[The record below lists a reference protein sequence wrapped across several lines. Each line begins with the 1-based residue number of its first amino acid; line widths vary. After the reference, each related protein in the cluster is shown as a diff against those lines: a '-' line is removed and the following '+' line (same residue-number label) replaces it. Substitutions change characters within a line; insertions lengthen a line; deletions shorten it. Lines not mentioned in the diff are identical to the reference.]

1 MPGVLALIPDW
12 VGPVAEYML
21 REGLVNTLKIAA
33 ISLIGALVIG
43 IVLGTLLTLEFLPV
57 RAAIRAY
64 IEVWR
69 GLPIL
74 VTIFV
79 IFFWLPALSQSLR
92 GPLESPLTAAAIA
105 LILWGSAQ
113 VAEATRGAV
122 GSIPREQHEAASAL
136 GFGWV
141 GRHAFVILPQALRR
155 LLPPMVG
162 LLVNI
167 IQNTTIV
174 QVIGAPE
181 LLESAE
187 RQVERLTFEGEEHA
201 VEIYGAVMVIFFVIS
216 FPLTRL
222 AAYLERRLT

>member
-1 MPGVLALIPDW
+1 MNVPDW
-12 VGPVAEYML
+12 TEPVARYVIEQ
-21 REGLVNTLKIAA
+21 GLVNTLKLSAIALVGSA
-33 ISLIGALVIG
+33 LIGIT
-43 IVLGTLLTLEFLPV
+43 LGTLLTIRFLPM
-57 RAAIRAY
+57 RALIRLY

-74 VTIFV
+74 VTIFI
-79 IFFWLPALSQSLR
+79 IFFALPAISDR
-92 GPLESPLTAAAIA
+92 FRFDALTAGAIG
-105 LILWGSAQ
+105 LILWGRAQ
-113 VAEATRGAV
+113 VAETTRGAV
-122 GSIPREQHEAASAL
+122 QSIPREQHEAASAL

-141 GRHAFVILPQALRR
+141 GRHAFVIMPQALRR
-155 LLPPMVG
+155 LLPPLVG

-187 RQVERLTFEGEEHA
+187 RQVERLTFEGEQHA
-201 VEIYGAVMVIFFVIS
+201 IEIYGAVMVIFFVIS

-222 AAYLERRLT
+222 AAYLEKRLT

>member
-1 MPGVLALIPDW
+1 MSLPDW
-12 VGPVAEYML
+12 VSPVARYML
-21 REGLVNTLKIAA
+21 EEGLRNTLQISAIA
-33 ISLIGALVIG
+33 LIGSTIVG
-43 IVLGTLLTLEFLPV
+43 ITLGTLLTIRFLPL
-57 RAAIRAY
+57 RAVIRLY

-74 VTIFV
+74 VTIFI
-79 IFFWLPALSQSLR
+79 IFFLLPALSASLR
-92 GPLESPLTAAAIA
+92 FSALTAAAIG

-122 GSIPREQHEAASAL
+122 VSIPREQHEAASAL

-141 GRHAFVILPQALRR
+141 GRHVFVILPQALRR

-167 IQNTTIV
+167 IQNTTIA
-174 QVIGAPE
+174 QVIGAAE
-181 LLESAE
+181 LLETGE
-187 RQVERLTFEGEEHA
+187 RQVERLTFEGQNHA
-201 VEIYGAVMVIFFVIS
+201 LEIYAAVMVVFFLIS

-222 AAYLERRLT
+222 AAYLERRLV

>member
-1 MPGVLALIPDW
+1 MNLPDW
-12 VGPVAEYML
+12 AEPVARYML
-21 REGLVNTLKIAA
+21 EEGLANTLKLSA
-33 ISLIGALVIG
+33 IALVGSALVG
-43 IVLGTLLTLEFLPV
+43 ITLGTLLTIRFLPT
-57 RAAIRAY
+57 RALIRLY

-74 VTIFV
+74 VTIFI
-79 IFFWLPALSQSLR
+79 IFFALPAISDTLR
-92 GPLESPLTAAAIA
+92 FSALTAGAIG

-122 GSIPREQHEAASAL
+122 GSIPREQHEAAAAL

-181 LLESAE
+181 LLETAE

-201 VEIYGAVMVIFFVIS
+201 IEIYGAVMIIFFVIS

-222 AAYLERRLT
+222 SAYLEKRLT

>member
-1 MPGVLALIPDW
+1 MSLPEW
-12 VGPVAEYML
+12 VGPVAEYMF
-21 REGLVNTLKIAA
+21 EVGLANTLKVAA
-33 ISLIGALVIG
+33 IALAGSTLIGI
-43 IVLGTLLTLEFLPV
+43 ILGTLLTIRFLPS
-57 RAAIRAY
+57 RALIRLY

-74 VTIFV
+74 VTIFI
-79 IFFWLPALSQSLR
+79 IFFALPSASDRLR
-92 GPLESPLTAAAIA
+92 FDPIVAAAIG
-105 LILWGSAQ
+105 LTLWGSAQ

-122 GSIPREQHEAASAL
+122 QSIPREQHEAASAL

-155 LLPPMVG
+155 LLPPIVG

-167 IQNTTIV
+167 IQNTTIA

-181 LLESAE
+181 LLEASE
-187 RQVERLTFEGEEHA
+187 RQVERLTFEGEVHA
-201 VEIYGAVMVIFFVIS
+201 IEIYGAVMVVFFLIS

-222 AAYLERRLT
+222 AAYLERRLI

>member
-1 MPGVLALIPDW
+1 MNVPDW
-12 VGPVAEYML
+12 TEPVARYVIEQ
-21 REGLVNTLKIAA
+21 GLVNTLKLSA
-33 ISLIGALVIG
+33 IALVG
-43 IVLGTLLTLEFLPV
+43 SAVVGVTLGTLLTIRFLPT
-57 RAAIRAY
+57 RALIRLY

-74 VTIFV
+74 VTIF
-79 IFFWLPALSQSLR
+79 IIYFALPAVSDTLR
-92 GPLESPLTAAAIA
+92 FDALTAGAIG

-122 GSIPREQHEAASAL
+122 GSIPREQHEAAAAL

-187 RQVERLTFEGEEHA
+187 RQVERLTFEGQEHA
-201 VEIYGAVMVIFFVIS
+201 IEIYGAIMVIFFVIS